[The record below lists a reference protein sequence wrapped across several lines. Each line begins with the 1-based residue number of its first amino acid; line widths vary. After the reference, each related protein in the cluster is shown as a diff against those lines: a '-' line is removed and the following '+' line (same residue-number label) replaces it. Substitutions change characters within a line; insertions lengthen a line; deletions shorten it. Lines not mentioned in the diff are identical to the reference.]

1 MLALLIARS
10 QPRDTSTDATP
21 SKRKAGE
28 MVKVAAYHTSVPE
41 YGGERNVYHDQSECP
56 AGKRIKPEHRTPGT
70 AGRPKCKDCQNIG

>member
-1 MLALLIARS
+1 MA
-10 QPRDTSTDATP
+10 
-21 SKRKAGE
+21 
-28 MVKVAAYHTSVPE
+28 KVNPFHTSVPE